1 MKYILTCYTLTMQ
14 TEIEAKFLQ
23 VDPDDIRK
31 RLKGVG
37 AGLEQPMMLMRR
49 VIFDNEAMQAK
60 NGFVRVRDE
69 GHRIAMTYKQY
80 DEMSLT
86 GAKEIEF
93 SVSDYDAAVAF
104 VEAVGAK
111 PKSAQEARRE
121 IWKLDEVE
129 VVIDEWPWIDPFV
142 EIEGPSEESVK
153 AAAEKLG
160 FDWSD
165 AAFGDIMTA
174 YRAQYPNTG
183 TGREDMVYNLPS
195 VRFGDEIPALLRT

>member
-1 MKYILTCYTLTMQ
+1 MQ

-23 VDPDDIRK
+23 VNPDDMRE
-31 RLKGVG
+31 RLKNAG
-37 AGLEQPMMLMRR
+37 ATLEQPMMLMRR

-93 SVSDYDAAVAF
+93 SVSNYDAAVAF
-104 VEAVGAK
+104 VEAVGAR

-121 IWKLDEVE
+121 IWKLDNVE
-129 VVIDEWPWIDPFV
+129 VVIDEWPWIEPFV
-142 EIEGPSEESVK
+142 EIEGPSEEKVENV
-153 AAAEKLG
+153 AEKLG
-160 FDWSD
+160 FNWSD

-174 YRAQYPNTG
+174 YRAQYPKTG
-183 TGREDMVYNLPS
+183 TTREDMVYNLPN
-195 VRFGDEIPALLRT
+195 VRFEDEAPAILRA

>member
-1 MKYILTCYTLTMQ
+1 
-14 TEIEAKFLQ
+14 
-23 VDPDDIRK
+23 
-31 RLKGVG
+31 
-37 AGLEQPMMLMRR
+37 MMLMRR

-111 PKSAQEARRE
+111 PKSSQEARRE
-121 IWKLDEVE
+121 IWKLGNVE
-129 VVIDEWPWIDPFV
+129 IVIDEWPWIDPFV
-142 EIEGPSEESVK
+142 EIEGPSEDEVK
-153 AAAEKLG
+153 AAAEDLG
-160 FDWSD
+160 FKWED

-174 YRAQYPNTG
+174 YRAQYPATG
-183 TGREDMVYNLPS
+183 TTREDMVYNLPN
-195 VRFGDEIPALLRT
+195 VRFEDALPAILKA